1 MAVSRALSVAHMSA
15 NLRRSL
21 HNDLKEPSFRSNLDR
36 YLGMFSSLV
45 EEEWN
50 TFKERQ
56 TFTTGH
62 NLDIMFADRSAET
75 LLILGNDPEPSEN
88 PPNFR
93 ERLGHFMSVTK
104 KGGYYA
110 IPSKDQST
118 SGSTT
123 YICFQL
129 LGFRP
134 GNKKYIERITQWST
148 DDWKGNLCCAVL
160 GAFDIPK
167 EGGQEGLRTV
177 PEGFAFTSMS
187 SSVQPISV
195 DDFFQKDMI
204 DYMHEFRNVSHATKF
219 DKHAIEEMA
228 EDSCSDQSSHLGQGL
243 LILALFWT
251 RRFLSFPCHHI

>member
-1 MAVSRALSVAHMSA
+1 MSA

-21 HNDLKEPSFRSNLDR
+21 HSDLKETSFRYNLER

-45 EEEWN
+45 QEEWN
-50 TFKERQ
+50 TFKELQ

-75 LLILGNDPEPSEN
+75 LLILGNDSESSAN
-88 PPNFR
+88 PPHFR
-93 ERLGHFMSVTK
+93 ERLAHFMSVTK

-110 IPSKDQST
+110 IPSKDQT
-118 SGSTT
+118 TYGSTT

-129 LGFRP
+129 LGFKP
-134 GNKKYIERITQWST
+134 GNRKYIEKITQWST

-160 GAFDIPK
+160 GAFDVP
-167 EGGQEGLRTV
+167 QEGEHEGLHPV

-195 DDFFQKDMI
+195 DDFFQKDVI
-204 DYMHEFRNVSHATKF
+204 DYMHEFRSVSHATEF
-219 DKHAIEEMA
+219 DKHAIEEMTQ
-228 EDSCSDQSSHLGQGL
+228 DSCSDQSSQLGQGL
-243 LILALFWT
+243 LILAF
-251 RRFLSFPCHHI
+251 FQMFPCDHV